1 MPYNTRKILLGLILL
16 SCCASFLSADI
27 NLLFM
32 PAKIP
37 KKLPTVTLENRS
49 YVALEQMNALLQ
61 SMLRV
66 EYSEYND
73 HRINVWYNGQ
83 QFTFI
88 TNSPYYSFAE
98 GVFNMQHPF
107 LQVGA
112 EYYVPETFFLQYLP
126 LHFPKDI
133 TLKNGVLQIPRPV
146 DKGVVRIVLDPGH
159 GGKDPGAVGKNGTR
173 EKDINLNVGLLLKA
187 MLEKELGVEV
197 LMTRSDDRFI
207 PLSGRTK
214 FAMDKKADLF
224 VSLHTNASRNRS
236 AKGLETYYLST
247 SSTSDSR
254 AVEALENDVVELYE
268 GAEAKRNYDA
278 LDFILSDMSQTEFLE
293 YSNDLA
299 TLVQRN
305 MVSGA
310 QGQDRGVKQASF
322 YVLRGAFMPAI
333 LIEMGFISNLNEEA
347 VLANKQYQ
355 ERLARTIFE
364 GIKRFKYSYDRIR
377 KTS

>member
-1 MPYNTRKILLGLILL
+1 MPNKFKQIMISASLLLFFGSLT
-16 SCCASFLSADI
+16 AAGI

-37 KKLPTVTLENRS
+37 KQLPTVTLEGRS
-49 YVALEQMNALLQ
+49 YVALEEMNTLLHT
-61 SMLRV
+61 MTRV

-73 HRINVWYNGQ
+73 HRIYLWYNGQ
-83 QFTFI
+83 QFIFV
-88 TNSPYYSFAE
+88 TNSPYYNFGE
-98 GVFNMQHPF
+98 GVFNMHFPF
-107 LQVGA
+107 LQEGE
-112 EYYVPETFFLQYLP
+112 EYYLPETFICQSLP
-126 LHFPKDI
+126 LHFPKEI
-133 TLKNGVLQIPRPV
+133 ALKNGVLQIPRPV
-146 DKGVVRIVLDPGH
+146 DKGVKRIVLDPGH

-173 EKDINLNVGLLLKA
+173 EKDINLNVSLLLKS

-207 PLSGRTK
+207 SLSGRTR
-214 FAMDKKADLF
+214 FAMDNKADLF
-224 VSLHTNASRNRS
+224 VSLHTNASRGRS
-236 AKGLETYYLST
+236 ARGLETYYLST

-268 GAEAKRNYDA
+268 GAEAKKAYDA

-293 YSNDLA
+293 YSNELA

-305 MVSGA
+305 LVSGI
-310 QGQDRGVKQASF
+310 QGPDRGVKQASF

-333 LIEMGFISNLNEEA
+333 LIEMGFISNLSEEA
-347 VLANKQYQ
+347 LLANAEYQ

-364 GIKRFKYSYDRIR
+364 GIKRFKYSYDRVR
-377 KTS
+377 KIS

>member
-1 MPYNTRKILLGLILL
+1 MPNRFKAILLGMILL
-16 SCCASFLSADI
+16 SCWASFLGADI
-27 NLLFM
+27 NLLYM

-37 KKLPTVTLENRS
+37 KKLPTQTLENRS
-49 YVALEQMNALLQ
+49 YVALEKMNTLLQ
-61 SMLRV
+61 SMIRV

-73 HRINVWYNGQ
+73 HRINIWYNGQ

-98 GVFNMQHPF
+98 GVFNMQYPF
-107 LQVGA
+107 LQMGA
-112 EYYVPETFFLQYLP
+112 EYYLPETFFLQNLP

-133 TLKNGVLQIPRPV
+133 YLKDKVLHIPRPV

-173 EKDINLNVGLLLKA
+173 EKDINLNVGLMLKS

-224 VSLHTNASRNRS
+224 VSLHTNASKNRS

-268 GAEAKRNYDA
+268 GAGAKKKYDA
-278 LDFILSDMSQTEFLE
+278 LDFILSDLSQTTYQE
-293 YSNDLA
+293 YSNELA

-305 MVSGA
+305 MVSGV

-347 VLANKQYQ
+347 ALANKQYQ
-355 ERLARTIFE
+355 ERMSRTIFE
-364 GIKRFKYSYDRIR
+364 GIKRFKYSYDRVL
-377 KTS
+377 KTN

>member
-1 MPYNTRKILLGLILL
+1 
-16 SCCASFLSADI
+16 
-27 NLLFM
+27 
-32 PAKIP
+32 
-37 KKLPTVTLENRS
+37 
-49 YVALEQMNALLQ
+49 
-61 SMLRV
+61 MLKGG
-66 EYSEYND
+66 SE
-73 HRINVWYNGQ
+73 
-83 QFTFI
+83 F
-88 TNSPYYSFAE
+88 S
-98 GVFNMQHPF
+98 
-107 LQVGA
+107 L
-112 EYYVPETFFLQYLP
+112 
-126 LHFPKDI
+126 FPKGS
-133 TLKNGVLQIPRPV
+133 LVN
-146 DKGVVRIVLDPGH
+146 IVLTAGH

-173 EKDINLNVGLLLKA
+173 EKDINLNVGLMLKS

-224 VSLHTNASRNRS
+224 VSLHTNASKNRS

-268 GAEAKRNYDA
+268 GAGAKKKYDA
-278 LDFILSDMSQTEFLE
+278 LDFILSDLSQTTYQE
-293 YSNDLA
+293 YSNELA

-305 MVSGA
+305 MVSGV

-347 VLANKQYQ
+347 ALANKQYQ
-355 ERLARTIFE
+355 ERMSRTIFE
-364 GIKRFKYSYDRIR
+364 GIKRFKYSYDRVL
-377 KTS
+377 KTN

>member
-1 MPYNTRKILLGLILL
+1 MPNKFKPILLGLILL
-16 SCCASFLSADI
+16 SGFATFLSAEI

-37 KKLPTVTLENRS
+37 KKLPTVTLESRS
-49 YVALEQMNALLQ
+49 YVALEQMNAILHT
-61 SMLRV
+61 MVRV

-73 HRINVWYNGQ
+73 HRISFWYNGQ
-83 QFTFI
+83 QFIFV
-88 TNSPYYSFAE
+88 TNSPYYSYAE
-98 GVFNMQHPF
+98 GIFNMQYPF

-112 EYYVPETFFLQYLP
+112 DYYVPETFLLNSLP
-126 LHFPKDI
+126 LHFPQEI
-133 TLKNGVLQIPRPV
+133 ALKNDVLHIPRPV

-173 EKDINLNVGLLLKA
+173 EKDINLNVGLLLKT
-187 MLEKELGVEV
+187 MLEKELGLEV
-197 LMTRSDDRFI
+197 LMTRADDRFI
-207 PLSGRTK
+207 SLSGRTK

-224 VSLHTNASRNRS
+224 VCLHTNASKNRS
-236 AKGLETYYLST
+236 ARGLETYYLATNST
-247 SSTSDSR
+247 SASR

-268 GAEAKRNYDA
+268 GAGAKRNYDA

-293 YSNDLA
+293 YSNELA

-305 MVSGA
+305 LVSGA

-333 LIEMGFISNLNEEA
+333 LIEMGFISNLTEEA

-377 KTS
+377 KIS